1 MVNECSLKVKK
12 KLISTEALL
21 HVQIMYLQY
30 ISLLQSKVV
39 KHTVSPGG
47 QNQLSK
53 DSNLASWMAL
63 ENVKASIDFGLLTV
77 FS

>member
-30 ISLLQSKVV
+30 ISLL
-39 KHTVSPGG
+39 
-47 QNQLSK
+47 
-53 DSNLASWMAL
+53 
-63 ENVKASIDFGLLTV
+63 
-77 FS
+77 